1 MHRGQARESLLVPQR
16 QARFAAV
23 HVPSSFGSVHCYKTL
38 AMALRDRHPV
48 KGVVCRALLGAGR
61 EVPEWDDMV
70 AEYAEQL
77 LQEHPKGFQPGGMVA
92 RRQPGDG
99 CRGPAGA
106 AWAAGGLRRLDRCA
120 GTGQGRSVL
129 ERDRADA
136 GGSPEPI
143 RGRDAGGTARCHVSG
158 AAEHIRTGLV
168 IDLLRR
174 RTMSSAGRG

>member
-1 MHRGQARESLLVPQR
+1 AR
-16 QARFAAV
+16 RFAAV
-23 HVPSSFGSVHCYKTL
+23 HVPSEFRLC
-38 AMALRDRHPV
+38 
-48 KGVVCRALLGAGR
+48 ALLQDPRHGAAGSSSGQGCCLPCPAGRWSRGAGVGR
-61 EVPEWDDMV
+61 YGCGIRRAIAAGAPRR
-70 AEYAEQL
+70 
-77 LQEHPKGFQPGGMVA
+77 GFQPGGMVA

-106 AWAAGGLRRLDRCA
+106 AWAAGGFRRLDRCA

-158 AAEHIRTGLV
+158 AGRAYRTGLV
-168 IDLLRR
+168 IDLLRHD
-174 RTMSSAGRG
+174 GR